1 MWGLVLFIKAAF
13 NTLTLCLRGG
23 EWGRI
28 LGKVFCMRGVFL
40 IFFLILTLTKTLFN
54 TDG

>member
-13 NTLTLCLRGG
+13 NTSFFPSRGG

-28 LGKVFCMRGVFL
+28 LGKVFCMRGVF
-40 IFFLILTLTKTLFN
+40 FFFEFN
-54 TDG
+54 AHEDTV